1 MRPTQQKQ
9 RSRGRGNGSGNNI
22 NASGGSRGKGQNP
35 LTRTYDSSGPDVKI
49 RGTAQ
54 HIAEKYTT
62 LARDAQS
69 MGDRVMAENYLQ
81 HAEHYNRLIAA
92 AQAMFQERF
101 VREERGEYSER
112 ENVMD
117 SEDSDNQDMEEGFV
131 APQQSYSESR
141 PETRQEPRQDRQE
154 TRHERQSPE
163 PRSHEQRQ
171 PREPRQNVEP
181 HAPPQEP
188 RQYAQRQSREQP
200 PRLGEPMMDG
210 SGPQPMIEGTPVE
223 VAIEEAATSSQN
235 RGPSSRHRG
244 AGRPRRPPHRA
255 DIAEEGANDSEVS
268 DVGVTSE
275 IAE

>member
-1 MRPTQQKQ
+1 MRPAQQKQ
-9 RSRGRGNGSGNNI
+9 RSRGRGNGSGSNMSNN
-22 NASGGSRGKGQNP
+22 SGSRVKGQNP

-81 HAEHYNRLIAA
+81 HAEHYNRIIAA

-112 ENVMD
+112 EGGMEGD
-117 SEDSDNQDMEEGFV
+117 EGDTQDMEEGFA
-131 APQQSYSESR
+131 APQSY
-141 PETRQEPRQDRQE
+141 PEPRQEPRQ
-154 TRHERQSPE
+154 ERQPSE
-163 PRSHEQRQ
+163 PRSYEPRQ

-181 HAPPQEP
+181 RSVPQEL
-188 RQYAQRQSREQP
+188 RQHEQRQ
-200 PRLGEPMMDG
+200 PRDQTARSVEPMIDG

-223 VAIEEAATSSQN
+223 VSIEEAATSSQN

-244 AGRPRRPPHRA
+244 TGRPRRSPHRA
-255 DIAEEGANDSEVS
+255 DLAEEAALEGEAEGSS
-268 DVGVTSE
+268 TLTTPE